1 MKIPSIYRVIDI
13 LFIAIASSL
22 LTGSLLFVDCEKR
35 MSSLRCE
42 AVDHGFAHWRVTSN
56 ETGKTEFTWG
66 SRDSVFDQLQQ
77 KLVDRFADSPQ

>member
-1 MKIPSIYRVIDI
+1 MVDI
-13 LFIAIASSL
+13 ALIAIISSL
-22 LTGSLLFVDCEKR
+22 LTGSLLIICYEKKV
-35 MSSLRCE
+35 SLYRCE
-42 AVDHGFAHWRVTSN
+42 AVDHGFAHWRVISN